1 MADAPNYHKKLTATG
16 LITGRKNVVLDGILI
31 GTDAVNDPT
40 ITVFDGEDGT
50 GVECLPTAAQ
60 PATEKGW
67 FGVTKYN
74 CLCTEGWF
82 GVTKYNCLCTDGI
95 YVVIVC
101 AGTVEVVVLWRDAG
115 AQR

>member
-1 MADAPNYHKKLTATG
+1 MADAPNFHTKLTATG
-16 LITGRKNVVLDGILI
+16 TVTGRKNVILDGILI

-40 ITVFDGEDGT
+40 ITAYDGESAA

-74 CLCTEGWF
+74 CLC
-82 GVTKYNCLCTDGI
+82 NDGI
-95 YVVIVC
+95 HVVI
-101 AGTVEVVVLWRDAG
+101 AGAGSVEVIVLWRDAG
-115 AQR
+115 AKR

>member
-1 MADAPNYHKKLTATG
+1 MGDAPNFHTKLTATG
-16 LITGRKNVVLDGILI
+16 LVTGRKNVVFDGILV
-31 GTDAVNDPT
+31 GTDAVNEPT

-74 CLCTEGWF
+74 CLCT
-82 GVTKYNCLCTDGI
+82 DGI
-95 YVVIVC
+95 YIVIVC
-101 AGTVEVVVLWRDAG
+101 AGTVEVVVLWRNAG
-115 AQR
+115 SQR